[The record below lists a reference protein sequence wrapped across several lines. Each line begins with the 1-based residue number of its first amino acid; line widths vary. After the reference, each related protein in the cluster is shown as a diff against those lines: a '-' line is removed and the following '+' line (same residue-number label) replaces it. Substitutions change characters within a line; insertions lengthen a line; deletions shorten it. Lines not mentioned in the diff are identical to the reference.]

1 MNSLERNFPNLK
13 SLAVVSPKFY
23 LRPSKQVARELLGK
37 FILRFIDEEDP
48 LLVRIVETEAYE
60 GTNDPASHAYRGVT
74 DRTRPMFEPGGVAYV
89 YFTYGMHHCLNVV
102 TGKKGEGEAV
112 LIRAAEPVMGQE
124 VMYRNRGLSSSM
136 NPRLLLSGPGKLC
149 QALGVDLELNF
160 HKLGHPPLQIL
171 ELKKGAKA
179 HAIAATPR
187 IGISKAKELPYRFC
201 LKDSDCLSRRLAP
214 SGT

>member
-1 MNSLERNFPNLK
+1 MNLLERNFPNLK

-37 FILRFIDEEDP
+37 FILRFIDGEDP
-48 LLVRIVETEAYE
+48 LLARIVETEAYE
-60 GTNDPASHAYRGVT
+60 GANDPASHAYRGVT
-74 DRTRPMFEPGGVAYV
+74 DRTRPMFEQGGVAYV

-112 LIRAAEPVMGQE
+112 LLRAAEPLMGQE

-136 NPRLLLSGPGKLC
+136 KPRLLLSGPGKLC

-160 HKLGHPPLQIL
+160 HKLGHPPLQIM
-171 ELKKGAKA
+171 ELKKGAK
-179 HAIAATPR
+179 IETIEATPR

-201 LKDSDCLSRRLAP
+201 IKDSDCLSRRLAP